1 MVTTYTATVRRTGL
15 SFGEAPRW
23 HDGRLW
29 FSDFYRHGVFS
40 LGDDGERLELTVET
54 QPSGL
59 GWRDDG
65 TLLVVSM
72 TDQVLLAVG
81 DDGIA
86 RRHAD
91 LSEHCGYWAN
101 DLVVA
106 PDGTA
111 YVSNFGFDLDSW
123 IEEVLSPRPEGASR
137 PVVPTTSLVVVA
149 PDGSVLQCAGELRFP
164 NGVALTEDLGTLIV
178 AETLAGRLT
187 AFDVATDGT
196 LASPREFAR
205 LKGMSPDGICLDAQG
220 QVWVANAMAPQC
232 LRVAEGGEV
241 TATVATEKTSFA
253 CMLGGEDRT
262 TLFVMT
268 APTSTAKVASLG
280 RDGQIEV
287 ATVDVPGAGRP

>member
-1 MVTTYTATVRRTGL
+1 VVTTYTTTVHHTGL
-15 SFGEAPRW
+15 FFGEAPRW

-40 LGDDGERLELTVET
+40 LGDDGERRELTVEH

-72 TDQVLLAVG
+72 IDRVLLAVG
-81 DDGIA
+81 ADGIA
-86 RRHAD
+86 RPLTN

-111 YVSNFGFDLDSW
+111 YVSNFGFDLDRW
-123 IEEVLSPRPEGASR
+123 IEEVLAAPPGAPR
-137 PVVPTTSLVVVA
+137 PVVPTTSLVVVG
-149 PDGSVLQCAGELRFP
+149 PDGTVLQRAGELRFP
-164 NGVALTEDLGTLIV
+164 NGMVLTEDLRTLIV

-187 AFDVATDGT
+187 AFDVADDGT
-196 LASPREFAR
+196 LAGPREFAR
-205 LKGMSPDGICLDAQG
+205 LKGTSPDGICLDESG
-220 QVWVANAMAPQC
+220 QVWVANAMAPEC
-232 LRVAEGGEV
+232 LRVADGGEITARV
-241 TATVATEKTSFA
+241 TTEKTSFA
-253 CMLGGEDRT
+253 CMLGGADRT

-268 APTSTAKVASLG
+268 APTSTAKVASLAPE
-280 RDGQIEV
+280 GQIEV